1 MQGIRIWTWQSDP
14 LAQGLFEE
22 MKVNP
27 LPLSITE
34 VLTALQTGMID
45 AVYCAPYAAVGLQWF
60 TRVKYMLD
68 LPLTNAT
75 GAPATRTSRMNRFGV
90 APAFLVAS
98 LSVNVG
104 LGHPRL
110 VWLSCLV
117 FAVCAGLRLARF
129 NVETGLDQESHEWFE
144 GLPSPAAAGQ
154 VASLVILHFY
164 LVENFK
170 VGFLPRLLPTITFVA
185 GVLMVS
191 RVRYRH
197 VVSQFLGER
206 HGFAELAFVAIVVVL
221 VITHKELTIATAF
234 SLYVG
239 VGVAAAVRAALAGR
253 AEEEKP
259 IF

>member
-1 MQGIRIWTWQSDP
+1 MRKVEALPSLLTLGNLLCGFHALYFASRGTREGFLEAAWLVFVAMVVDALDGK
-14 LAQGLFEE
+14 LAR
-22 MKVNP
+22 
-27 LPLSITE
+27 
-34 VLTALQTGMID
+34 LTGSSSRFGAE
-45 AVYCAPYAAVGLQWF
+45 
-60 TRVKYMLD
+60 LD
-68 LPLTNAT
+68 SLADMV
-75 GAPATRTSRMNRFGV
+75 SFGV

-98 LSVNVG
+98 LSASVG

-164 LVENFK
+164 LVGNFELA
-170 VGFLPRLLPTITFVA
+170 FLPRLLPTVTFVV

-197 VVSQFLGER
+197 VVSRFLGER
-206 HGFAELAFVAIVVVL
+206 HGFPELAFLAIVVVL
-221 VITHKELTIATAF
+221 VVTQKELTLAGGF

-239 VGVAAAVRAALAGR
+239 AGIVGAVRAALAGR

>member
-1 MQGIRIWTWQSDP
+1 LRKVEALPSLLTLGNLLCGFHALY
-14 LAQGLFEE
+14 LASRGTQAGFVAAAWLVFVA
-22 MKVNP
+22 MVFDALDGK
-27 LPLSITE
+27 LAR
-34 VLTALQTGMID
+34 LTGVSSRFGAE
-45 AVYCAPYAAVGLQWF
+45 
-60 TRVKYMLD
+60 LD
-68 LPLTNAT
+68 SLADMV
-75 GAPATRTSRMNRFGV
+75 SFGV

-98 LSVNVG
+98 LSASVG

-129 NVETGLDQESHEWFE
+129 NVETSPDQESHEWFE

-239 VGVAAAVRAALAGR
+239 VGVVGALRAALAGR